1 MATTATVSRFYGT
14 DLARPFLLPSSD
26 YAGST
31 KMTITTFSN
40 PTSRVARPLSACSA
54 LLQWAENA
62 IWKNGGVAKTRPG
75 KAMSSTPL
83 ITLGQSSRLSGKPK
97 RPASAYFLFATEERA
112 VVAKEMPELAKSVTL
127 MAKEIARRWKE
138 IDPERKE
145 ALVADADKLKEEWK
159 IELAA
164 WKEENEPGKRS
175 KRGSSSGIVK
185 EKGKRAKRKSKK
197 RKSKKTKKIP
207 LTPGAKVVARLSR
220 EEMSTPPAMPAT
232 KVKTPNAPKKRKVEK
247 KARQSRRTLRLKKKL
262 N

>member
-83 ITLGQSSRLSGKPK
+83 ITLAQSCRLSGKPK
-97 RPASAYFLFATEERA
+97 RPASAYFLFAREERA

-138 IDPERKE
+138 IDVERKE

-175 KRGSSSGIVK
+175 KKGSSSGIVK
-185 EKGKRAKRKSKK
+185 ERAKRKLKK

-247 KARQSRRTLRLKKKL
+247 KARQSRRTLRMKKKL